1 MRVCAIGDVT
11 LDAVLRLRGPIAAGG
26 DTPAEISLGPGGQA
40 ANVAAWAVALGAQAR
55 VVGKRGA
62 DEAGRLAKESLER
75 RGVEVLG
82 PDEGRNAVVCSLVS
96 SSGERSMLTDR
107 GAAPDLQADELQPEW
122 FSECDHLAVSG
133 YTLMQEP
140 ARGAAMRAVD
150 LARATGARVSVDLSS
165 WSAIRDAGAE
175 GFRRAVEALEP
186 DAVFANEDEER
197 IVGGRIP
204 GAAWILKR
212 GGGGCSFD
220 GDERSALPVEV
231 VVDTTGAGDALAAGW
246 IVGGP
251 DLALEAA
258 ARSVAGA
265 GSMPP

>member
-11 LDAVLRLRGPIAAGG
+11 LDVVLRLRGPIAAGG

-40 ANVAAWAVALGAQAR
+40 ANVAAWAAALGAQAR

-62 DEAGRLAKESLER
+62 DQAGRLAKESLER

-82 PDEGRNAVVCSLVS
+82 PGEGRNAVVCSLVS

-107 GAAPDLQADELQPEW
+107 GAASDLRPDELRPEW

-133 YTLMQEP
+133 YALMEEP
-140 ARGAAMRAVD
+140 ARSAALRAVG
-150 LARATGARVSVDLSS
+150 LARAEGVRVSIDLAS
-165 WSAIRDAGAE
+165 WSAIREAGAE
-175 GFRRAVEALEP
+175 KFRHVVETLEP

-197 IVGGRIP
+197 IVGGPLPR
-204 GAAWILKR
+204 AAWILKR

-220 GDERSALPVEV
+220 GDERSALPVEG

-258 ARSVAGA
+258 ARCVAGA